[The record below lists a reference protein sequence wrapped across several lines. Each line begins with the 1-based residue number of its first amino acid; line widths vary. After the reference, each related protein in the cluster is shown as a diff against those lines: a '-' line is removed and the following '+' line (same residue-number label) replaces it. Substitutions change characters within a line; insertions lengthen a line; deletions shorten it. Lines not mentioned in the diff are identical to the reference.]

1 MNTNSYER
9 PKGVLK
15 VRGEV
20 LIERQI
26 RQLKDAGIGDIVV
39 VVGYKKERFFYL
51 EDMFGIKLV
60 INEDYATRNNNPTI
74 YKVREL
80 LGNTYI
86 CSSDDYF
93 SENPFEAYV
102 YDSYY
107 AATYQAGPT
116 EEYCLFTKG
125 KNDLI
130 VDVLFPVL
138 KILFSAGGSA
148 KLFQVFRFHAKP
160 GELGDE
166 AIIGLELDSCEA
178 ELPGG
183 GDVGGRIVD
192 KGALRGVEFEFLE
205 KLSVHRRVGLCFAC
219 PKRDE
224 SAVHEGHEREG
235 FPAFVVGFLRII
247 RQVENVVASSS

>member
-1 MNTNSYER
+1 MNTNSDER

-138 KILFSAGGSA
+138 KILLFCRWFSQA
-148 KLFQVFRFHAKP
+148 FP
-160 GELGDE
+160 GFSFPLQ
-166 AIIGLELDSCEA
+166 A
-178 ELPGG
+178 
-183 GDVGGRIVD
+183 
-192 KGALRGVEFEFLE
+192 
-205 KLSVHRRVGLCFAC
+205 RRA
-219 PKRDE
+219 R
-224 SAVHEGHEREG
+224 R
-235 FPAFVVGFLRII
+235 
-247 RQVENVVASSS
+247 